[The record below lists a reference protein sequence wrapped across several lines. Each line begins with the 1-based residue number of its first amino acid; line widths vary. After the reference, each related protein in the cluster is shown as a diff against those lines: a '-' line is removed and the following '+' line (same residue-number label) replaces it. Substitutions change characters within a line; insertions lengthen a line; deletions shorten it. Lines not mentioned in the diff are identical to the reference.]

1 LKKILVL
8 FIAGLLIFGIAFS
21 AERLSVGAK
30 NFTEEYVMGSL
41 ISTLLENAGF
51 KVSEDFGMSTFA
63 VRTALTTNQID
74 MYPDYTGTA
83 WVSFFKQD
91 GVIRDPIELYR
102 KVKQMDL
109 EQNNIVWLDRLTF
122 NNTYALAVTNEMAKK
137 YNLETIEDLAELI
150 NSTDEQFLFGIDFE
164 FYDRADGFFAMV
176 DAYDMDVEKK
186 DVKTMEIGMTYEA
199 IARNS
204 IQVAM
209 VFATDGKL
217 TKYNLTVLKDNQN
230 FFPIYNPAVTIRKEV
245 LDKYPEIEEILKPLS
260 LYLNADIIRRLNYLV
275 DTEGKE
281 PDEVARDYLDGL
293 NLLK

>member
-1 LKKILVL
+1 MKKILVL